1 MISQSDLTK
10 YEKETGWC
18 YIHCCNCGL
27 DTEVKYK

>member
-27 DTEVKYK
+27 DTEVKYG